1 MRFRFY
7 TIFAHFSVTNQQ
19 PKRQV
24 QSIFY
29 TNRNDLD
36 LDRFKR
42 HKRITSTTSIPFTF
56 RFIAQVRS
64 TAQPLNGIGRKFIK
78 RP

>member
-1 MRFRFY
+1 MTLRFH
-7 TIFAHFSVTNQQ
+7 TIFAEFIVTNQQ
-19 PKRQV
+19 PKLDV
-24 QSIFY
+24 QFISC
-29 TNRNDLD
+29 TKRND

-42 HKRITSTTSIPFTF
+42 HKRITSKTSIPFTF

-64 TAQPLNGIGRKFIK
+64 KAQPLNGIGRKFMK